1 MGFRTP
7 SGVLSTVQSFR
18 TIEIPRLVRGKPGA
32 WDPALCLEWGDRF
45 LLELRSA
52 IGVPLVDTPT
62 PDIDSGKD
70 GVSSNLP
77 VWRVSFSPK
86 VGITVKQ
93 LDEAG
98 VKDVEAGDEEERI
111 GFLPKWYVKYAL
123 A

>member
-7 SGVLSTVQSFR
+7 AGVLSTVQSFR

-45 LLELRSA
+45 LRELRNA
-52 IGVPLVDTPT
+52 IDNHPPLDQ
-62 PDIDSGKD
+62 GKD
-70 GVSSNLP
+70 ELRPNLP

-93 LDEAG
+93 LDQAG
-98 VKDVEAGDEEERI
+98 VTDVEAGDDEERT
-111 GFLPKWYVKYAL
+111 GLLPKWYVAYVL